1 MNLTRIWEKIMG
13 EPHQRQMSERVTAA
27 AADLSAAA
35 RRINAQLAPY
45 KDQPD
50 PFTALMADLYE
61 RRQLENLHKGPDK

>member
-50 PFTALMADLYE
+50 PFTALMADFVRE
-61 RRQLENLHKGPDK
+61 ASVGESAQGSG